1 MSDVIEHSEI
11 DLDMTAI
18 NTAVGLGDYAAA
30 YTIYTD
36 GANSVKSSSS
46 TGFRSLSSFSKALSG
61 EDEWQAGRDYWGS
74 DTYADSI
81 VNDALSGSDY
91 TYMYEQSWGSCCE
104 CARARACAIS
114 RLVRARASA
123 RARRA
128 IPYAYLMRARAPRQ
142 IQW

>member
-1 MSDVIEHSEI
+1 
-11 DLDMTAI
+11 MTAI
-18 NTAVGLGDYAAA
+18 NDAVGSGDYAAA

-104 CARARACAIS
+104 CARARLRDLATCTRPRTA
-114 RLVRARASA
+114 ASKA
-123 RARRA
+123 
-128 IPYAYLMRARAPRQ
+128 
-142 IQW
+142 